1 MYKAVSTQ
9 TGEEIIILSPQ
20 WRKRIDQLREMDHSD
35 ELVCQGCRQPLRVKA
50 GKIKR
55 AHFAH
60 KHLKACSYGSESPEI
75 LNARAVLYEWLM
87 REFCPPTGSRTGLLA
102 VTVEKVVE
110 GLNLPRPIDCWV
122 ETEGGPIAYW
132 IVETGIK
139 IEPREAILSAF
150 KQMGA
155 NAHFVMLKTMLSER
169 KEELDS
175 LLLTPTERAFLK
187 ATEFDPVLAGTA
199 EPGKS
204 LHYLDTDSSVLTT
217 YRNLVLFHAP
227 NWYKGVKKTGK
238 LFTVRASRV
247 DGGFVHRG
255 EVENLRRYRQRMERR
270 EEKRKKY
277 QEREVAWSNRFARRK
292 QGDDRERA
300 SLRNGFREP
309 LPCVLCGQI
318 TTDYWSTFT
327 EPSGRRL
334 CRCRECLERDSKQS

>member
-20 WRKRIDQLREMDHSD
+20 WQKRINLLREMDRSD
-35 ELVCQGCRQPLRVKA
+35 ALVCQGCRQPLRVKA
-50 GKIKR
+50 GEIKR

-60 KHLKACSYGSESPEI
+60 KHLKACSYGIESPEI
-75 LNARAVLYEWLM
+75 LNARAVLYEWLL
-87 REFCPPTGSRTGLLA
+87 REFCPPASSGTGLPA

-132 IVETGIK
+132 IVENGIK

-150 KQMGA
+150 KRMGA
-155 NAHFVMLKTMLSER
+155 NAHFIMLMPMLSEK

-175 LLLTPTERAFLK
+175 LLLTPTERAFLQ

-199 EPGKS
+199 EPGKT
-204 LHYLDTDSSVLTT
+204 LHYLDANISMLTT
-217 YRNLVLFHAP
+217 YRNLVLWHAP
-227 NWYKGVKKTGK
+227 NWYKGVKKTSK
-238 LFTVRASRV
+238 LFAVRASRV

-255 EVENLRRYRQRMERR
+255 ELEKLRIYRQRRERR
-270 EEKRKKY
+270 DEKRKKY
-277 QEREVAWSNRFARRK
+277 QEREVAWSSRSARRK
-292 QGDDRERA
+292 QEGGSGRTSPGD
-300 SLRNGFREP
+300 GFGEA

-318 TTDYWSTFT
+318 TTDYWSTFK

-334 CRCRECLERDSKQS
+334 CRCRECLERESKRS